1 MLVLECCFFFG
12 VTKFDC
18 IELQDIG
25 EHLTTIQLSCCDR
38 GKRCLYEGSAPP
50 GGFPNSW
57 VCFFFLRHQNS
68 THFMIQMYTLFM
80 LPTFVSSFYAS
91 WNEKNGASYCTSDLT
106 VLKNNEIHLWDR
118 GFDDDGNQVQS
129 YSLLMHSRFFLVQ
142 RTFIW
147 SGVSCLIFQVWGP
160 KEGPY
165 EFKPAPSSSS
175 INNDVFSPLNIFP
188 QSTLDKPIKGS
199 FILQE

>member
-1 MLVLECCFFFG
+1 MVVLECCFCFG
-12 VTKFDC
+12 VTKFVC
-18 IELQDIG
+18 LELQDIG

-57 VCFFFLRHQNS
+57 VCYFFWDIKTL
-68 THFMIQMYTLFM
+68 HFMIQMYTLFM

-129 YSLLMHSRFFLVQ
+129 HFHPHLYGMKNFHLIWGFLPHL
-142 RTFIW
+142 
-147 SGVSCLIFQVWGP
+147 SGVGTKGRPVRVQTGAFIVKHQQRCVLSFEYV
-160 KEGPY
+160 
-165 EFKPAPSSSS
+165 SS
-175 INNDVFSPLNIFP
+175 IC
-188 QSTLDKPIKGS
+188 TW
-199 FILQE
+199 